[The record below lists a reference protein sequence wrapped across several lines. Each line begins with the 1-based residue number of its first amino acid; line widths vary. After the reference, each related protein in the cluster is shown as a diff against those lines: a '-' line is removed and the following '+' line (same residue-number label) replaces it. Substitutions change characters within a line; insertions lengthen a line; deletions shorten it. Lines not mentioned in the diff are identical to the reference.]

1 MTLFTYVRLSSEDS
15 DLKNGEKLESNS
27 ISNQR
32 NLIDAYIKNQ
42 PEFAGAKVM
51 EFCDDGWSGKNFDRP
66 AVREMLEQARQGKA
80 QCIIV
85 KDLSRFGRDYI
96 VVGNYISKVFP
107 FLGIRFIAIND
118 GFDSIRPTDINS
130 LETAFKT
137 LLYDLYSRDL
147 SRKVRS
153 ARQFRAKRG
162 EWLAAIAPFGYM
174 RDPDRKGHMVID
186 PPAAE
191 IVRRIF
197 QMAAE
202 GRTAV
207 EIAQMLNRE
216 HTPTPMLYKQS
227 QSGLHRRWNTLH
239 EENFWTDSAVVRT
252 LRDEQ
257 YLGKTIYG
265 KRFYDQIGQGH
276 SVKVS
281 KKDWIIVDG
290 THDSIIS
297 QELFDQAQTSLHEF
311 AERKAWANRAVLI
324 KKVRCGICGH
334 AMLRRR
340 AKRSYFI
347 CRTSD
352 VSDLFVCPSERIFED
367 EIMDVL
373 LDGLRTQAAI
383 AVEWSHIWEA
393 RHQEKKR
400 DAASLRKK
408 IAVLKETLNR
418 QNQEIKGLH
427 EALVFDE
434 ISKDEYIAAKAALVL
449 KRDHIA
455 GEIAAVDAEAKNLGE
470 DGTLDNAFVSG
481 FQKYAGAEEIT
492 SEIAEDV
499 LKEVLV
505 YPDGRMKV
513 IWNYREDYEKLMLE
527 LYGGELCGRQ
537 ETGMDLLQDGAS

>member
-15 DLKNGEKLESNS
+15 DLKNGDKPESNS

-32 NLIDAYIKNQ
+32 NLISAYIRSQ
-42 PEFAGAKVM
+42 PEFAGAEVI

-85 KDLSRFGRDYI
+85 RDLSRFGRDYI

-118 GFDSIRPTDINS
+118 GFDSIRPADINS

-153 ARQFRAKRG
+153 ARQFRARRG
-162 EWLAAIAPFGYM
+162 EWLGAIAPFGYM

-202 GRTAV
+202 GRTAA
-207 EIAQMLNRE
+207 EIAQTLNRE
-216 HTPTPMLYKQS
+216 HIPTPMLFKQS
-227 QSGLHRRWNTLH
+227 QSGLRRRWNTLH

-265 KRFYDQIGQGH
+265 KRFYDQIGQSH

-290 THDSIIS
+290 THNRIVS
-297 QELFDQAQTSLHEF
+297 QDLFDRAQTALHEF
-311 AERKAWANRAVLI
+311 AERKTWANRAVLI
-324 KKVRCGICGH
+324 RKVRCGVCGH
-334 AMLRRR
+334 TMLRRR
-340 AKRSYFI
+340 TKRSYFI
-347 CRTSD
+347 CRTSGL
-352 VSDLFVCPSERIFED
+352 SDSFVCPSERVFED
-367 EIMDVL
+367 EIMEVL
-373 LDGLRTQAAI
+373 LIGLRTQAAI
-383 AVEWSHIWEA
+383 AVEWSRIWEA
-393 RHQEKKR
+393 RHREKKR

-408 IAVLKETLNR
+408 TAALREALNH

-427 EALVFDE
+427 EALIFDE
-434 ISKDEYIAAKAALVL
+434 ISKEEYIAAKAALVL
-449 KRDHIA
+449 KRDDTA
-455 GEIAAVDAEAKNLGE
+455 KEIAALEAEAENLGE
-470 DGTLDNAFVSG
+470 GGTLNNAFVSG

-492 SEIAEDV
+492 KESAEEV

-505 YPDGRMKV
+505 YPDGRMNV

-527 LYGGELCGRQ
+527 LYGGESCEEQ
-537 ETGMDLLQDGAS
+537 ETGMDLLQDGVS